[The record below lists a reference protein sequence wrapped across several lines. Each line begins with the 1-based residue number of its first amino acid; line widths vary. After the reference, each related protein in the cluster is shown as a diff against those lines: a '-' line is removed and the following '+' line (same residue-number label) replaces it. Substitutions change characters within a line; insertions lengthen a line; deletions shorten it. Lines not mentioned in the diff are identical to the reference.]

1 MLKSHIEFKNG
12 KPFISVNGE
21 LHSPIAYTTY
31 FEECGEFTDF
41 IERGYKIFFINVS
54 FTDLPINNSSGFSPF
69 RTGVFE
75 NEKSDYSEFDG
86 IVRGIISECPDALIF
101 PRINIAMPRKWIEEN
116 TDETITTANGG
127 NRESFYSEA
136 FLRDGAELLKTLVSH
151 IRSG

>member
-75 NEKSDYSEFDG
+75 KEKSDYSEFDG

-127 NRESFYSEA
+127 SKGLGGGDRIQA
-136 FLRDGAELLKTLVSH
+136 TLVFEKIS
-151 IRSG
+151 